1 MTTADTAAATAI
13 PTLSATAPSTGL
25 SAAPS
30 AGPPTAALA
39 ELADVVA
46 RFTALV
52 SRRLP
57 DDVTTRLKAL
67 AEEETNPMA
76 MMIYHTM
83 QRNQE
88 LAEKLK
94 RPSCQDTGLVQILAT
109 VGSHFPHTDGLAEAL
124 KAAIAQATRLAP
136 LRHNTVETFDEFNTG
151 TNVGTK
157 SPWIYWDVAEGRD
170 DLALHVY
177 LAGGGCSLPGQGRTL
192 MPGEGYEAAMK
203 FVLDV
208 MTSYGI
214 NACPPL
220 LVGVGIGSSIDAASY
235 MSKLALMRPVDSRAT
250 NPKVAR
256 LEEDLQAAIDSI
268 GLGPQGLGGTR
279 STMGVNIENSAR
291 HPSVL
296 SVAVN
301 TGCWSHRRGTIRFDR
316 DLNYE
321 LITHKGVEL

>member
-1 MTTADTAAATAI
+1 MTTTTTTADSLSTIATVDARSR
-13 PTLSATAPSTGL
+13 LSRLT
-25 SAAPS
+25 
-30 AGPPTAALA
+30 
-39 ELADVVA
+39 DIVA
-46 RFTALV
+46 RFTSLV

-57 DDVTTRLKAL
+57 DDVTARLKAL
-67 AEEETNPMA
+67 AEAETNPMA
-76 MMIYHTM
+76 TMIYQTM
-83 QRNQE
+83 RRNQE

-94 RPSCQDTGLVQILAT
+94 RPSCQDTGLVQIFAT
-109 VGSHFPHTDGLAEAL
+109 VGSHFPYTDGLSEAL
-124 KAAIAQATRLAP
+124 KASIAEATRIAP

-151 TNVGTK
+151 TNVGSK

-177 LAGGGCSLPGQGRTL
+177 LAGGGCSLPGQGKTL
-192 MPGEGYEAAMK
+192 MPGEGYEAAMR

-208 MTSYGI
+208 MTSYGL

-235 MSKLALMRPVDSRAT
+235 MSKLALMRPVGSHAS
-250 NPKVAR
+250 NPKVAQ
-256 LEEDLQAAIDSI
+256 LEDDLQEAIDSI
-268 GLGPQGLGGTR
+268 GLGPQGLGGSG

-301 TGCWSHRRGTIRFDR
+301 TGCWSHRRGTIHFDK
-316 DLNYE
+316 DLSYE

>member
-1 MTTADTAAATAI
+1 MTTTTTTADSLSTIATVDARSR
-13 PTLSATAPSTGL
+13 LSRLT
-25 SAAPS
+25 
-30 AGPPTAALA
+30 
-39 ELADVVA
+39 DIVA
-46 RFTALV
+46 RFTSLV

-57 DDVTTRLKAL
+57 DDVTARLKAL
-67 AEEETNPMA
+67 AEAETNPMA
-76 MMIYHTM
+76 TMIYQTM
-83 QRNQE
+83 RRNQE

-94 RPSCQDTGLVQILAT
+94 RPSCQDTGLVQIFAT
-109 VGSHFPHTDGLAEAL
+109 VGSHFPYTDGLSEAL
-124 KAAIAQATRLAP
+124 KASIAEATRIAP

-151 TNVGTK
+151 TNVGSK

-170 DLALHVY
+170 DLTLHVY
-177 LAGGGCSLPGQGRTL
+177 LAGGGCSLPGQGKTL
-192 MPGEGYEAAMK
+192 MPGEGYEAAMR

-208 MTSYGI
+208 MTSYGL

-235 MSKLALMRPVDSRAT
+235 MSKLALMRPVGSHAS
-250 NPKVAR
+250 NPKVAQ
-256 LEEDLQAAIDSI
+256 LEDDLQEAIDSI
-268 GLGPQGLGGTR
+268 GLGPQGLGGNG

-301 TGCWSHRRGTIRFDR
+301 TGCWSHRRGTVHFDK

>member
-1 MTTADTAAATAI
+1 MTAAGTAADTTI
-13 PTLSATAPSTGL
+13 PALSATAL
-25 SAAPS
+25 
-30 AGPPTAALA
+30 PPDSDPGRLA

-94 RPSCQDTGLVQILAT
+94 RPSCQDTGLVQIFAT

-220 LVGVGIGSSIDAASY
+220 LVGVGIGSSIDAAGY